1 MNSESIEFRVN
12 RIKKK
17 IESFAQDPEHDFTIE
32 LVSPQTLNLLRSK
45 EYFPPDMLLILEEIG
60 CMQGWSSNGCTMLD
74 WWIPSSIEL
83 SNFEN
88 RCWYDISESS
98 FTNPSGLLFF
108 AFDCDATLYFYDLSV
123 SPWKLVIGDALTASD
138 YNRSRINNGHD
149 MDGTYTPYVELVIP
163 DALSVIERW
172 VFRW

>member
-17 IESFAQDPEHDFTIE
+17 IESYAQDPEHDFTTEI
-32 LVSPQTLNLLRSK
+32 VSPQTLNQLRSK

-60 CMQGWSSNGCTMLD
+60 CMQGWSSNGHIMID
-74 WWIPSSIEL
+74 WWIPSSIEI
-83 SNFEN
+83 SNSEN
-88 RCWYDISESS
+88 RCFYDIFESI

-108 AFDCDATLYFYDLSV
+108 AFDCDAILYFYDITV
-123 SPWKLVIGDALTASD
+123 SPWKVVACDALDASE
-138 YNRSRINNGHD
+138 YSSTRTSNGNEW
-149 MDGTYTPYVELVIP
+149 DGTLTPSVELGIT